1 VLDLILILIF
11 MVVAGIVAVEIR
23 DLLASVIALGAVG
36 FAVAIGFIRLAAPDL
51 AIVQIVI
58 EVLSLVFFVAVILKT
73 THVDSAAGRPYKPA
87 DIFTFV
93 VFGVFALA
101 FVYFGVRLFA
111 GLAPMSRELGQ
122 VASHYLT
129 QGLAETGAVNR
140 VTAVV
145 LDYRALD
152 TLGETTV
159 LFTAVIGVLAVLRLE
174 GRRK

>member
-1 VLDLILILIF
+1 MLDLILILIF

-140 VTAVV
+140 VTSVV

>member
-1 VLDLILILIF
+1 MLDLILILIF

>member
-1 VLDLILILIF
+1 MLDLILILIF

-73 THVDSAAGRPYKPA
+73 THVDSVAGRPYKPA

-140 VTAVV
+140 VTSVV

>member
-140 VTAVV
+140 VTSVV

>member
-1 VLDLILILIF
+1 VADLVILLIF
-11 MVVAGIVAVEIR
+11 MVVAGIVAVEIK
-23 DLLASVIALGAVG
+23 DLLASAIALGAVG

-58 EVLSLVFFVAVILKT
+58 EVLSVVFFVAVILKT
-73 THVDSAAGRPYKPA
+73 THVDSAVGRTYKGA

-93 VFGVFALA
+93 VFGVFALV
-101 FVYFGVRLFA
+101 FIFFSVKLF
-111 GLAPMSRELGQ
+111 LSFAPMDRALGQ
-122 VASHYLT
+122 VANHYLT

-152 TLGETTV
+152 TLGEATV
-159 LFTAVIGVLAVLRLE
+159 LFTAVIGALSVLRLE
-174 GRRK
+174 GRKK

>member
-1 VLDLILILIF
+1 MLELIVLLIF
-11 MVVAGIVAVEIR
+11 MIAAGIVAVEIR

-36 FAVAIGFIRLAAPDL
+36 FAVAIGFIMLAAPDL

-58 EVLSLVFFVAVILKT
+58 EILSVVFFVAVILKT

-101 FVYFGVRLFA
+101 FVYFGIRLLA
-111 GLAPMSRELGQ
+111 SLAPMSRELGQ
-122 VASHYLT
+122 VAGHYLT

-140 VTAVV
+140 VTSVV

-152 TLGETTV
+152 TLGEATV